1 MLPAHSQQP
10 KVSRITQTPCR
21 SVITATG
28 IKIKNVNVYWCNLMR
43 LFFFVVFL
51 NPDPQLVLDDSER
64 IRDMLQNFRPVLDEI
79 SAVCD
84 VSAQEDTLNQ
94 NDQGVQEMQRHLLE
108 PLAQL
113 LQAAVVSVSYE
124 GLIHF
129 YQRLQ
134 VDGD

>member
-1 MLPAHSQQP
+1 
-10 KVSRITQTPCR
+10 
-21 SVITATG
+21 
-28 IKIKNVNVYWCNLMR
+28 MR
-43 LFFFVVFL
+43 LFFFVFFL

-94 NDQGVQEMQRHLLE
+94 NDQGVQEMQSHLLE

-134 VDGD
+134 VDGDWCWSPEIKSF